1 MKILFLNYEY
11 PPLGGGAGNA
21 TQYLL
26 REYAKVP
33 DLEVHLITSS
43 VDAEFHDECIGGKVF
58 VHSVPIGKNAKNLH
72 FQSMKDLLVY
82 TWAGY
87 KKSNELLRAGK
98 FDLVHAFFSVPC
110 GYMALRLSKKYRV
123 PYIVSLRGA
132 DVPGFSERFSFLYHM
147 LKPAIRRIW
156 KDAAVVIAASAGL
169 KRLAGETNS
178 KQQMSIIPN
187 GIDIAEFTPSTGSAD
202 GIFRV
207 ISTSRLTPRKG
218 LRYLV
223 QALALLKKEKNI
235 SNVEAILV
243 GDGHERESLES
254 LAQEQGVSA
263 QVKFIGR
270 VAHNELSRWYARADA
285 FILPSMNEG
294 MSNAMLE
301 AAASGLPLLV
311 THTGGSDEVL
321 LEGKNGFEIKMKSA
335 RDIADKVARLVNDP
349 ALRRSMAQASRRKA
363 ESMSW
368 GNVAER
374 YIEQYR
380 KAKDLFK

>member
-26 REYAKVP
+26 REYTKIP

-43 VDAEFHDECIGGKVF
+43 VDAGFHDECIGGRVV
-58 VHSVPIGKNAKNLH
+58 VHSVPIGKNEKNLH
-72 FQSMKDLLVY
+72 FQSVKDLLFY
-82 TWAGY
+82 TWEGY
-87 KKSNELLRAGK
+87 KKSNELLRKEK

-110 GYMALRLSKKYRV
+110 GYMAMRLSKKYRV

-132 DVPGFSERFSFLYHM
+132 DVPGFSERFSFLYHA

-156 KDAAVVIAASAGL
+156 KDAAAVISASAGL
-169 KRLAGETNS
+169 KRLAEQTNP
-178 KQQMSIIPN
+178 KQRMDIIPN
-187 GIDIAEFTPSTGSAD
+187 GIDIAEFTPSTGSTD

-218 LRYLV
+218 LRYLIA
-223 QALALLKKEKNI
+223 ALATLKKEKNI
-235 SNVEAILV
+235 SNVEALLI
-243 GDGHERESLES
+243 GDGHERESLEA
-254 LAQEQGVSA
+254 LAKEHGISN

-270 VAHNELSRWYARADA
+270 VPHEELSKWYAKADA

-301 AAASGLPLLV
+301 AAAAGLPLLV
-311 THTGGSDEVL
+311 TRTGGSDEVL
-321 LEGKNGFEIKMKSA
+321 LEGKNGFEIQMKSTV
-335 RDIADKVARLVNDP
+335 DIAEKLERLVNDS
-349 ALRRSMAQASRRKA
+349 ALCRSLAEASRIKA

-368 GNVAER
+368 RNVAER